1 MAYLLDFGGV
11 KAVPSRR
18 DRVLMRFAAA
28 RPRKTCD
35 SVPLELLLP
44 HPAPAPPSLA
54 LMTRQTEI
62 ILVSPVSPRFS
73 FHRVLPGS
81 FSTGFLIKRSPSH
94 CVSSRLSAPEGDP
107 KNSTDSVGVATSA
120 QPDVQIKSNWAPLLH
135 LHGIDIA
142 LIYQQ
147 IATSAFLSGF
157 TARR

>member
-1 MAYLLDFGGV
+1 MAL
-11 KAVPSRR
+11 SRR
-18 DRVLMRFAAA
+18 ELVLLCFPAA

-35 SVPLELLLP
+35 SVPLELLLSP
-44 HPAPAPPSLA
+44 PAPPSLA